1 VPPTQETGGNYHQ
14 VTNLEERTTEH
25 NSQILHLAKITCHPL
40 IYILLLHLHGVM
52 GIISH
57 GGEGKPT
64 KEKRRGGRGATAE
77 AAAAAS
83 KQRTDLED
91 GGEDGAGATPA
102 ACEGPGAERA
112 GEEECPSES
121 GPRGQRGCAPV
132 ISKIQEP

>member
-1 VPPTQETGGNYHQ
+1 
-14 VTNLEERTTEH
+14 
-25 NSQILHLAKITCHPL
+25 
-40 IYILLLHLHGVM
+40 M

-83 KQRTDLED
+83 KQRTDL
-91 GGEDGAGATPA
+91 EDGAGATPA